1 MELNILVVSEA
12 EYGNMIPSTEGN
24 VKIRLPTR
32 ESEVVVAG
40 DMKLVFGAVFPLER
54 SIGRPVVFT
63 VLSAIGI
70 CTGSENSY
78 LSPKATSPL
87 TFSQCLCK
95 CKNNQVMS
103 EFRGIQGQF
112 LCRYS
117 TILALKQVT

>member
-1 MELNILVVSEA
+1 MELNILEMSEA

-87 TFSQCLCK
+87 TCSQCL